1 MRRPLLFA
9 ATAAALLLVPVYA
22 LAQTGDLQGVVG
34 PGFNISL
41 TRGGVDVTN
50 LPTAGAYR
58 IAVDDRGDIHSFH
71 LRGPGGVDMA
81 TSVEAVQTATW
92 DLTFVDGTYT
102 FFCDAHPVEMRGT
115 FTVGAAPPP
124 PPPPPSPPPP
134 PALRRLTATV
144 GPGRSIRVSART
156 TRAGRYLVTVNDRT
170 ARDNFHLTGPG
181 VNRRTGV
188 AFRGRARWTLT
199 LRRGTY
205 RFRSDATAG
214 LRGTLRVT

>member
-1 MRRPLLFA
+1 MRRLFVL
-9 ATAAALLLVPVYA
+9 AAAGAGLLLVPVFA
-22 LAQTGDLQGVVG
+22 LAQTNDLQGVVG

-41 TRGGVDVTN
+41 TRSGADVTN
-50 LPTAGAYR
+50 IPAGAYR
-58 IAVDDRGDIHSFH
+58 VAVDDRGDIHSFH

-124 PPPPPSPPPP
+124 PPPPPPP
-134 PALRRLTATV
+134 PAVRRLAASV
-144 GPGRSIRVSART
+144 GPGRTIRISPRT
-156 TRAGRYLVTVNDRT
+156 ARAGRYVITVNDRT
-170 ARDNFHLTGPG
+170 RTDNFHLTGPG

-188 AFRGRARWTLT
+188 AFRGTARWSLT

-205 RFRSDATAG
+205 RFRSDANAA
-214 LRGTLRVT
+214 LKGTLRVT

>member
-1 MRRPLLFA
+1 MGRRLFLA
-9 ATAAALLLVPVYA
+9 AAALGLVLPAWA
-22 LAQTGDLQGVVG
+22 LAQATELRGTVG

-41 TRGGVDVTN
+41 TRADGSEVTN
-50 LPTAGAYR
+50 VPPGAYTVR
-58 IAVDDRGDIHSFH
+58 VDDRGTEHNFH

-81 TSVEAVQTATW
+81 TSAPAVETVTW
-92 DLTFVDGTYT
+92 NVTLVDGLYTFV
-102 FFCDAHPVEMRGT
+102 CDVHPTQMRGQ
-115 FTVGAAPPP
+115 FTVGAG
-124 PPPPPSPPPP
+124 PPPSPPPP
-134 PALRRLTATV
+134 PPAPVVRRLTVSV

-156 TRAGRYLVTVNDRT
+156 VRAGRYRITVNDRS

-188 AFRGRARWTLT
+188 AFRGRATWTVT

-214 LRGTLRVT
+214 PRGTLRVT